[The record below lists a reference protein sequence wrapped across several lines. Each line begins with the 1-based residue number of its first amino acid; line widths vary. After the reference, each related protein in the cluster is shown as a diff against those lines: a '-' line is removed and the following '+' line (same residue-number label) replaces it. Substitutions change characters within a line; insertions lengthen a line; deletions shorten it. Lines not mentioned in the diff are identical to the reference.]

1 MISNL
6 TEKNPESQQ
15 CILLGV
21 SEGALRQL
29 GHKGSDLNNGLI
41 YRLIQNLSRLLGG
54 GRLWTG
60 SLVGGV
66 DHWDYASD
74 GDVLVL
80 HTFCS
85 SISHLPQW
93 LLGSIL

>member
-1 MISNL
+1 MSEPWCPFRYRLGAVAQTQGMDDEMQWRILVSNL
-6 TEKNPESQQ
+6 MERNPGSQQ

-29 GHKGSDLNNGLI
+29 RHEGSDLNNGLI

-54 GRLWTG
+54 GRFWTG

-66 DHWDYASD
+66 DH
-74 GDVLVL
+74 
-80 HTFCS
+80 
-85 SISHLPQW
+85 
-93 LLGSIL
+93 